1 MTCLDVAVSY
11 ERAMS
16 DEAPTPPRT
25 GPLAAVHHGATIG
38 AGTRVWQFSVVMD
51 GAVIG
56 ADCSLNAH
64 TLVESGARIGDRVTL
79 KCGVYVWDGVT
90 LEDDVFVGPNAVF
103 TNDKAPRSR
112 VRPTEFT
119 KTLVRRGASIGGG
132 AVILPGVTIGEGAM
146 IGAGAVVT
154 CDVPAGETWIGNP
167 ARRKNQAL

>member
-1 MTCLDVAVSY
+1 
-11 ERAMS
+11 MS
-16 DEAPTPPRT
+16 DESQNRPRIDA
-25 GPLAAVHHGATIG
+25 LAAVHPGARIG
-38 AGTRVWQFSVVMD
+38 PRTRIWQFSVVTN

-56 ADCSLNAH
+56 ADCNLNAH
-64 TLVESGARIGDRVTL
+64 TLVEGGAVIGDRVTL

-112 VRPTEFT
+112 IRPETFAT
-119 KTLVRRGASIGGG
+119 TRVGKAASIGGG

-154 CDVPAGETWIGNP
+154 RDVPAGETWVGNP
-167 ARRKNQAL
+167 ARRKG